1 MMKLFKHPVLLLRG
15 IVALLYVVL
24 GAFLCVN
31 TYYLYFVSRNYRIA
45 LAILVL
51 AYGLFRFY
59 RFFQE
64 FNEMQKDEV

>member
-1 MMKLFKHPVLLLRG
+1 MMKLLKHPVLLLRG
-15 IVALLYVVL
+15 LVALLYVVL
-24 GAFLCVN
+24 GGFLCVN

-59 RFFQE
+59 RFVQE
-64 FNEMQKDEV
+64 FKALQHDEA